1 MSEIP
6 SGESRARRGVRY
18 VSDALRNMGRNR
30 IFAGASTVSDS
41 SSSSLDSSF
50 SNASSDTWSDSSSVN
65 SSNATT
71 ASSSYATPPSS
82 QSDNQASLGSSISN
96 DSSSSSGA
104 NFDHQ
109 YLGADEGGMVNI
121 PQMIHQPMG
130 IETTYDQV
138 LSDIVTDE
146 GLINIYEPGIADIIG
161 GYLGN
166 SPHLFED
173 IMIERQRRQVN
184 LNREMGRR

>member
-1 MSEIP
+1 
-6 SGESRARRGVRY
+6 
-18 VSDALRNMGRNR
+18 MGRNR

-41 SSSSLDSSF
+41 STSSEDPSS
-50 SNASSDTWSDSSSVN
+50 
-65 SSNATT
+65 T
-71 ASSSYATPPSS
+71 ASSSYESSSIETPSS
-82 QSDNQASLGSSISN
+82 NEAYWGSSISN
-96 DSSSSSGA
+96 DSSSSSEA
-104 NFDHQ
+104 NFDPQ